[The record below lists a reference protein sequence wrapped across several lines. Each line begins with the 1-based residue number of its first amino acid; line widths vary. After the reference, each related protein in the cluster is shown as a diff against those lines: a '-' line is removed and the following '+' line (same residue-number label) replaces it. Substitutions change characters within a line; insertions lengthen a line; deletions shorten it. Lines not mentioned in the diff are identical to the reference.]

1 MNEVVDKKQQ
11 KALEK
16 EERKN
21 KRARR
26 IASCRPLKNFGWWFF
41 GFLSSFIIVAG
52 SAAIC
57 VTLIPTN
64 TLLGKNHADYVD
76 EETGQSTI
84 LQILQNYS
92 NYSVSNFP
100 VIQKAL
106 ESALSSSGLGQY
118 MEIDYQK
125 LSEVKFSDVNFE
137 SIFNNCVT
145 ITATIDN
152 LGVTSS
158 LGDLAKL
165 KVMTENTPT
174 DIPDTSDPSFDP
186 AIYYYLDDNNNLKCA
201 YNTDKTMLEAAKGK
215 QLYFPALLRVPVD
228 KMIQILP
235 TRMGQEEVVDLLSI
249 FTKIEEDSLI
259 KKVFDGYTINGLG
272 SFDPNSILISDI
284 LTLSEDNKML
294 FDILC
299 AASVVKEGEEQ
310 PTPETLMIGNLN
322 NIDIN
327 KVHITEIVTPNAD
340 NEEIFAILR
349 EATGKNK
356 NEDIT
361 VGDISKANLDNV
373 KLSSLIPND
382 DAHKSLCTILASA
395 TGKASYDEVTMND
408 LSSFNVNNVLLKD
421 AMPSL
426 EQTLKDI
433 LIKGCNV
440 SSFEALKIGDLSS
453 FDMNIIPLSLLLKEE
468 GNQTLTKILLQAT
481 GKTNYSDVVVGD
493 LTSNFDVNRIA
504 LKTVVG
510 ENENLFNILTQA
522 TGKAEDEIKVSDLSS
537 FDISNVKLNTIIKDK
552 TGNQL
557 LDNLLSQD
565 DVTISNIGQ
574 KINEM
579 RIYDIYGDSCWTTD
593 SSKSTI
599 PADAYSYDAS
609 AKTYTYVPETDRVIG
624 TEYYY
629 VSKNS
634 GIMLLLSYDITLKD
648 DTNGRAKTY
657 TPSTYR
663 YTDLENGSASNDL
676 IRSSTVYQLIATGFL
691 TDSNSKGQ
699 PYSDNLK
706 KMTIKQLIDLADQ
719 LGSTYFPS

>member
-41 GFLSSFIIVAG
+41 GFLSSFVIVAG

-174 DIPDTSDPSFDP
+174 DIPDTSDPSFEP

-299 AASVVKEGEEQ
+299 AASVVKEGEKQ

-433 LIKGCNV
+433 YIKGCNV

-453 FDMNIIPLSLLLKEE
+453 FD
-468 GNQTLTKILLQAT
+468 
-481 GKTNYSDVVVGD
+481 
-493 LTSNFDVNRIA
+493 
-504 LKTVVG
+504 
-510 ENENLFNILTQA
+510 
-522 TGKAEDEIKVSDLSS
+522 
-537 FDISNVKLNTIIKDK
+537 ISNVKLNTIIKGK
-552 TGNQL
+552 TNNQL

-579 RIYDIYGDSCWTTD
+579 RIYDIYGDSCWTRD

-609 AKTYTYVPETDRVIG
+609 AKTYTYVPETDRATG

-676 IRSSTVYQLIATGFL
+676 IRNSTVYQLIATGFL

>member
-1 MNEVVDKKQQ
+1 MNEVIDKKQQ

-41 GFLSSFIIVAG
+41 GFLSSFVIVAG

-174 DIPDTSDPSFDP
+174 DIPDTSDPSFEP

-284 LTLSEDNKML
+284 LTLSEDNKMF

-299 AASVVKEGEEQ
+299 AASVVKEGEKQ

-433 LIKGCNV
+433 YIKGCNV
-440 SSFEALKIGDLSS
+440 SSFETLKMG
-453 FDMNIIPLSLLLKEE
+453 
-468 GNQTLTKILLQAT
+468 
-481 GKTNYSDVVVGD
+481 
-493 LTSNFDVNRIA
+493 
-504 LKTVVG
+504 
-510 ENENLFNILTQA
+510 
-522 TGKAEDEIKVSDLSS
+522 DLSS
-537 FDISNVKLNTIIKDK
+537 FDISNVKLNTIIKGK
-552 TGNQL
+552 TNNQL

-579 RIYDIYGDSCWTTD
+579 RIYDIYGDSCWTRD

-609 AKTYTYVPETDRVIG
+609 AKTYTYVPETDRATG

-676 IRSSTVYQLIATGFL
+676 IRNSTVYQLIATGFL

>member
-26 IASCRPLKNFGWWFF
+26 IASCRPLKNFGCWFF

-165 KVMTENTPT
+165 KVMTENTPA
-174 DIPDTSDPSFDP
+174 DLPDTSDPSFDP

-201 YNTDKTMLEAAKGK
+201 YNADKTMLEAAKGK

-299 AASVVKEGEEQ
+299 AASVVKEGEKQ

-327 KVHITEIVTPNAD
+327 KVP
-340 NEEIFAILR
+340 
-349 EATGKNK
+349 
-356 NEDIT
+356 
-361 VGDISKANLDNV
+361 
-373 KLSSLIPND
+373 
-382 DAHKSLCTILASA
+382 
-395 TGKASYDEVTMND
+395 
-408 LSSFNVNNVLLKD
+408 
-421 AMPSL
+421 
-426 EQTLKDI
+426 
-433 LIKGCNV
+433 
-440 SSFEALKIGDLSS
+440 
-453 FDMNIIPLSLLLKEE
+453 
-468 GNQTLTKILLQAT
+468 
-481 GKTNYSDVVVGD
+481 
-493 LTSNFDVNRIA
+493 
-504 LKTVVG
+504 
-510 ENENLFNILTQA
+510 
-522 TGKAEDEIKVSDLSS
+522 
-537 FDISNVKLNTIIKDK
+537 
-552 TGNQL
+552 
-557 LDNLLSQD
+557 
-565 DVTISNIGQ
+565 
-574 KINEM
+574 
-579 RIYDIYGDSCWTTD
+579 
-593 SSKSTI
+593 
-599 PADAYSYDAS
+599 
-609 AKTYTYVPETDRVIG
+609 
-624 TEYYY
+624 YY
-629 VSKNS
+629 
-634 GIMLLLSYDITLKD
+634 
-648 DTNGRAKTY
+648 
-657 TPSTYR
+657 
-663 YTDLENGSASNDL
+663 
-676 IRSSTVYQLIATGFL
+676 
-691 TDSNSKGQ
+691 
-699 PYSDNLK
+699 
-706 KMTIKQLIDLADQ
+706 
-719 LGSTYFPS
+719 